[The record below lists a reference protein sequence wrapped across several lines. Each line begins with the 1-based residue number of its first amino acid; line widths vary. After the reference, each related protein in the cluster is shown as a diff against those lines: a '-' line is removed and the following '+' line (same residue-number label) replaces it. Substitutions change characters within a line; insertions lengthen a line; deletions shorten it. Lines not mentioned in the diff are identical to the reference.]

1 MLEDGIS
8 ILYLKDIHI
17 FKEVE
22 QVMVCHKIYQ
32 DQIKEKYLFD
42 KDIEKAMYS
51 NHDFHET
58 FIGEII
64 KVINVY

>member
-1 MLEDGIS
+1 MIS
-8 ILYLKDIHI
+8 ILYLKFGYTY
-17 FKEVE
+17 FKEAE

-42 KDIEKAMYS
+42 KDIEKVMYS
-51 NHDFHET
+51 NHDFHEI

-64 KVINVY
+64 KAHINVY